1 MKAGA
6 DPTIAYNGRT
16 ALDFAEAIS
25 PEFHAS
31 LQGTSLLLVSC
42 ILESNHIFIVD
53 VIQDQQTSKMK
64 EESLLLPVKGFGNAG
79 TLPLFLFPFLS
90 SCPFPS
96 LAPFFLPF
104 SLLFLSQLLPYY
116 LLLHIFPFSLLFFI

>member
-1 MKAGA
+1 MIISCRETKRSQEIAKYLVKAGA

-42 ILESNHIFIVD
+42 ILESSNHI
-53 VIQDQQTSKMK
+53 
-64 EESLLLPVKGFGNAG
+64 LL
-79 TLPLFLFPFLS
+79 
-90 SCPFPS
+90 
-96 LAPFFLPF
+96 
-104 SLLFLSQLLPYY
+104 
-116 LLLHIFPFSLLFFI
+116 